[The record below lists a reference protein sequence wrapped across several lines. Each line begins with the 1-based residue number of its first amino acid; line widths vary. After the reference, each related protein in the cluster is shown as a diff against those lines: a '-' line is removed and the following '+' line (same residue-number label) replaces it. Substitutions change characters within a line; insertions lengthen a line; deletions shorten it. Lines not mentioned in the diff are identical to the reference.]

1 MTGDETCG
9 GGIRKGVRNSGTDK
23 SLFRLKNRLQGYAF
37 NTTLPD
43 SDGLDL
49 VAVLDHTLET
59 GTYQS
64 ILSGSEPLPR
74 ANDYDGH
81 VLEIHSRPAIW
92 GV

>member
-1 MTGDETCG
+1 MGR
-9 GGIRKGVRNSGTDK
+9 I
-23 SLFRLKNRLQGYAF
+23 
-37 NTTLPD
+37 
-43 SDGLDL
+43 L

-74 ANDYDGH
+74 AKDHDGH
-81 VLEIHSRPAIW
+81 VLEIHSRPAIR